1 MATFCLPREAVD
13 AFKRALMSGELGP
26 RLIGMTSEERRAALE
41 PIVGK
46 ENAPDVNGLLES
58 KLLQKNQIHGL
69 TMWAR
74 QVAGLKPEAKRDL
87 LARIQRIDHLLT
99 PDEERDF
106 LEDHVRQR
114 LGVRV
119 TPDQAAEISKLG
131 VKATAAQVRM
141 STDPTRSPFRGIS
154 EPAPES
160 EVKYGEAYQDLKN
173 YVDSLKPDNRPMWE
187 KFADVANIPRTIL
200 TLGHLSAP
208 LVQGWGMITTKP
220 GAVAAMHQINSLFS
234 ENYYRKSLGGMI
246 GHPMWDR
253 LTKGGLS
260 ITNLTK
266 NLGQREEGIQ
276 SSLVERFNEALKKG
290 TGGAVPN
297 FARAGSR
304 AFTGYL
310 NEVRFY
316 RAVDLLKGAE
326 MAGYDISPG
335 SPAVEDIATSV
346 NNFTGRGSLGGG
358 KLEAAAP
365 LLNTIFFAPRKI
377 AGTVQMFNPV
387 NYVDPRITPTA
398 RIAAVRQL
406 GGSLIAT
413 AAVLGLA
420 TAMGFPVSTNPVD
433 TKFGK
438 IQLPNGGMIDITGGN
453 DIYVRLLARLF
464 SGHMITS
471 KGRDMELGVGKA
483 PNDLG
488 LIRDFLRNKLS
499 PMAAAIVDWRTGTDP
514 TGHPFDVSAEIADKF
529 RPIAIQSFVN
539 FASAIPENYASLAF
553 VPFIL
558 FGAGVEPPF
567 VAPPRNRIVST
578 SRHG

>member
-1 MATFCLPREAVD
+1 
-13 AFKRALMSGELGP
+13 MSGELGP
-26 RLIGMTSEERRAALE
+26 RLIGMTSEERRAALA
-41 PIVGK
+41 PIVGE

-69 TMWAR
+69 TMWAK
-74 QVAGLKPEAKRDL
+74 QVAGLKPEARRDL
-87 LARIQRIDHLLT
+87 LARIQRINHLLT

-119 TPDQAAEISKLG
+119 TPDQAAKISELG
-131 VKATAAQVRM
+131 AKATAAQANMRANPRAPVLV
-141 STDPTRSPFRGIS
+141 RGIDVS
-154 EPAPES
+154 KYGPSTES
-160 EVKYGEAYQDLKN
+160 EVKYGESYIDLKN

-220 GAVAAMHQINSLFS
+220 GAAAAMHQINSLFS
-234 ENYYRKSLGGMI
+234 ENYYRKSLAGMI
-246 GHPMWDR
+246 GHPLYDR

-260 ITNLTK
+260 ITSLTK
-266 NLGQREEGIQ
+266 NLGQREEAIQ

-326 MAGYDISPG
+326 MAGHDISPG

-365 LLNTIFFAPRKI
+365 LLNSIFFAPRKI

-387 NYVDPRITPTA
+387 NYVDPRITSTA

-406 GGSLIAT
+406 SGSLIAT

-471 KGRDMELGVGKA
+471 KGRDMELGKGNA
-483 PNDLG
+483 PTDLG
-488 LIRDFLRNKLS
+488 LIGQFLRNKLS
-499 PMAAAIVDWRTGTDP
+499 PMAAAIVDWQTGKDP
-514 TGHPFDVSAEIADKF
+514 TGHPVDVNTEIADKF

-567 VAPPRNRIVST
+567 VAPPRNRIVAST
-578 SRHG
+578 RHG